1 MRHVSDIY
9 KYFPWLAET
18 KYDKIKFAL
27 PPKTLM
33 QIIFLTLDLP
43 IFNNHIFWAP
53 VWKNGGDFV
62 LSLIIPIDIGD
73 PLSSADVDVDGLVYK
88 RFSDSAP
95 RRWNLY

>member
-27 PPKTLM
+27 PPKTLV

-43 IFNNHIFWAP
+43 IFNNHMFWAP
-53 VWKNGGDFV
+53 VWK
-62 LSLIIPIDIGD
+62 
-73 PLSSADVDVDGLVYK
+73 K
-88 RFSDSAP
+88 
-95 RRWNLY
+95 